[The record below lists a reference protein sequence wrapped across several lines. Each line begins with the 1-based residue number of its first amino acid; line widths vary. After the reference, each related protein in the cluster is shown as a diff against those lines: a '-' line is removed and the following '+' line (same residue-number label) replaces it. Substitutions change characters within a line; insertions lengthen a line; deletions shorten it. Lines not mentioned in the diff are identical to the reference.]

1 MFEDAVTQPFNAIQV
16 RNLCGFQGS
25 RLQYP
30 PGAKGGVAPLLAW
43 RSAPQPA
50 FQVERFSDMIKVEAL
65 CELVSGHLL
74 NRHMKDGI
82 NSMVRSGSGFVG
94 LIAVLLCFLP
104 AVSEAAGNYYVGKDS
119 VGMYFQTD
127 QDGGWQIPK
136 EDQKLFKVGERGTY
150 SKGRDANGAYL
161 KIDESRKFYLDAT
174 ARGSSSGSAADP
186 NRDQRTPPAGQE
198 TKVTVKG
205 NQVLVPV
212 VLGYGG
218 REVQVSL
225 LLDTGASIT
234 TLNRDSIKKLQPP
247 SAHKGKMIVP
257 GGMTIDA
264 DVVQLS
270 YIKVGPHKKPNMY
283 AAVIDHSGPAVEY
296 QGLLGMNFLKE
307 VDYQLDLK
315 KQVIRWR

>member
-1 MFEDAVTQPFNAIQV
+1 MT
-16 RNLCGFQGS
+16 
-25 RLQYP
+25 
-30 PGAKGGVAPLLAW
+30 
-43 RSAPQPA
+43 
-50 FQVERFSDMIKVEAL
+50 
-65 CELVSGHLL
+65 
-74 NRHMKDGI
+74 
-82 NSMVRSGSGFVG
+82 RSGKCVVVFF
-94 LIAVLLCFLP
+94 ALLLSFFLS
-104 AVSEAAGNYYVGKDS
+104 ASLAAENYYIEKDS
-119 VGMYFQTD
+119 GGMYFQTD

-136 EDQKLFKVGERGTY
+136 EDQRLFRVGERGTY
-150 SKGRDANGAYL
+150 SKGRDASGAYIKL
-161 KIDESRKFYLDAT
+161 GDGRKFYLDVGAK
-174 ARGSSSGSAADP
+174 GSSSNSGSDSS
-186 NRDQRTPPAGQE
+186 QGQNPTTSGKE

-218 REVQVSL
+218 KEVLVSL

-234 TLNRDSIKKLQPP
+234 TLNRDSIKKLQAVPV
-247 SAHKGKMIVP
+247 HKGKMIVP
-257 GGMTIDA
+257 GGKTIDA

-270 YIKVGPHKKPNMY
+270 YIKVGPHNKPNML